1 MPSPQRKPKELH
13 GTIRIKHFDG
23 YGSEGFAIRINDRRW
38 SVRIHQQGAVRTVG
52 NWINYWTRSA
62 AWTKLNYE
70 GNKMIRV
77 LIKKEP
83 PFELHVV
90 VNPTDALN
98 IEKIEADGHYH
109 VGDYDGEKQ
118 IDEAVAS
125 VATYLEL
132 EESHT

>member
-1 MPSPQRKPKELH
+1 MD
-13 GTIRIKHFDG
+13 FDMWSG
-23 YGSEGFAIRINDRRW
+23 DGDERTAFTNYVGWTPHAHAAQNRLQAAI
-38 SVRIHQQGAVRTVG
+38 
-52 NWINYWTRSA
+52 
-62 AWTKLNYE
+62 NYE

-90 VNPTDALN
+90 VNPTDVLN
-98 IEKIEADGHYH
+98 IEKIEAEGHYH